1 VILKPVKTDDMRHE
15 MARLGGGAH
24 ALATQILGN
33 PDFEYVIRRLRLAEW
48 AAAPVKTS
56 ITRGFCE
63 PASATCE

>member
-1 VILKPVKTDDMRHE
+1 MKTDDMRHE
-15 MARLGGGAH
+15 LARLGGDDH
-24 ALATQILGN
+24 DLATQILGN

-56 ITRGFCE
+56 ITRGSCE

>member
-1 VILKPVKTDDMRHE
+1 

-56 ITRGFCE
+56 VTRGFCE